1 MAKASTAST
10 GRSAKAEANTAP
22 PAAVSAK
29 AVKTKAIGQKS
40 AVKGAA
46 LKAAAATAP
55 VVAKKTTVSKTAV
68 LKKSAAP
75 AKVAAKIEPPR
86 KATTKLGA
94 IQKTDTPKTDTRK
107 TDTRKTGASAA
118 TAAKT
123 SAKGLPKAAGSRL
136 AAAANSSKS
145 VAVKTAA
152 PRRSNARTAV
162 PIPTARRGRSATVTH
177 KSGSSPA
184 SKASAP
190 GKASIATAKPTARA
204 PQVFSVSHLNEAD
217 FKADG
222 LRTYAQYRDLGMAAA
237 TGALCQAHVIRF
249 VPPCTDEVRKRH
261 LHQADLQLVYILKGW
276 MKNEFEGH
284 GEQMMSVG
292 SCWLQP
298 SGIKHTVLDY
308 SADCE
313 VLEIIVPADFTT
325 EDLT

>member
-1 MAKASTAST
+1 MVKSSAAST
-10 GRSAKAEANTAP
+10 GRSAKAETNTAP
-22 PAAVSAK
+22 TAAVSAK
-29 AVKTKAIGQKS
+29 AVKKTAIGQKS

-46 LKAAAATAP
+46 LKTAAATAP
-55 VVAKKTTVSKTAV
+55 VVAKKTTVSKTAA

-75 AKVAAKIEPPR
+75 AKIVAKIELPR
-86 KATTKLGA
+86 KAA
-94 IQKTDTPKTDTRK
+94 IKMGGSQKVDTQKVDTRK
-107 TDTRKTGASAA
+107 AGASAA

-123 SAKGLPKAAGSRL
+123 SVKGLPKAAGSRL
-136 AAAANSSKS
+136 AAAASSSKS

-152 PRRSNARTAV
+152 PRRPNVRTVV
-162 PIPTARRGRSATVTH
+162 PTPTARRGRPERVTH

-184 SKASAP
+184 SKASAA
-190 GKASIATAKPTARA
+190 GKALIASAKPTTRA

-249 VPPCTDEVRKRH
+249 LPPCTDEVRKRH
-261 LHQADLQLVYILKGW
+261 VHQADLQLVYILKGW

-313 VLEIIVPADFTT
+313 VLEIIVPADFKT